1 MLEFYTLSFETYHND
16 KFMGGDSTT
25 ILIDEDSAPDLN
37 CSTDLNWENL
47 DFVYPTCGVMLP
59 FSIYRSN
66 KKGRVISWYD
76 CSLFNRNTWD
86 IKEWKTPLNIT
97 IKSSTRKRNMSIAE
111 VLKWHDAD
119 KAIQYLK
126 EKGLTID
133 VK

>member
-37 CSTDLNWENL
+37 CSTDLDWENL
-47 DFVYPTCGVMLP
+47 DFVYPTCGIMLP

-86 IKEWKTPLNIT
+86 IKEWKAPLNIT

-133 VK
+133 IK